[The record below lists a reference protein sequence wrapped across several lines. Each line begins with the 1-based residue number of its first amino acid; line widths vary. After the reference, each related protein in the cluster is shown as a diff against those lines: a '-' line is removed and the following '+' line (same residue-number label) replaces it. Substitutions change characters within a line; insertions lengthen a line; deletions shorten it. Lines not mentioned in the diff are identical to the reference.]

1 LQGQANTGYLTQW
14 SLFSE
19 FGRLNYSFA
28 DTYLVEAVVR
38 RDGSSRFATDYRY
51 GIFPAFSLGWRVS
64 NEAFMAGTKN
74 WLDAMKLRGGWG
86 MTGNDQVGG
95 NYNSYTQ
102 FGLSPADSFYGLN
115 GQNGSQ
121 GSTGFYQTTFGNN
134 NVKWETTRTTNVGLD
149 ATVFKNF
156 DITLDVWQ
164 RRTTNMLYAKAIPQV
179 LGQATAPSV
188 NVGEMLNRGFDIAL
202 GYRGSALNSELK
214 YNVNV
219 DLSHYKNE
227 IVKLAGV
234 SGEILQGS
242 AYREQIY
249 TRTQQG
255 RAFPEFFG
263 YVVEGIFQTADE
275 AAAWPKAFGA
285 TGTYNKPGHYK
296 YKDLNDDKVI
306 NDLDRTYIGS
316 PHPDF
321 TAGLNFNVSY
331 KGFDLYALFYAS
343 VGNDMVNY
351 VRRFT
356 DFVQFAGGRSYD
368 RLYNSWGSPYLK
380 DNTQAKLPMAETN
393 DTQSQVVSTAF
404 IEDASFLR
412 LKNLK
417 VGYDLNRVLKTKLRN
432 LQVYGQISNLF
443 TITKYSGLDPEVNSS
458 GVNMGVDMGSWPT
471 ARQILFGVNIGI

>member
-1 LQGQANTGYLTQW
+1 
-14 SLFSE
+14 
-19 FGRLNYSFA
+19 
-28 DTYLVEAVVR
+28 
-38 RDGSSRFATDYRY
+38 
-51 GIFPAFSLGWRVS
+51 
-64 NEAFMAGTKN
+64 
-74 WLDAMKLRGGWG
+74 
-86 MTGNDQVGG
+86 
-95 NYNSYTQ
+95 
-102 FGLSPADSFYGLN
+102 
-115 GQNGSQ
+115 
-121 GSTGFYQTTFGNN
+121 
-134 NVKWETTRTTNVGLD
+134 VGLD

-156 DITLDVWQ
+156 DLTLDVWQ

-188 NVGEMLNRGFDIAL
+188 NVGEMLNKGFDIAL
-202 GYRGSALNSELK
+202 GYRGSALNNELT

-219 DLSHYKNE
+219 DVSHYKNE

-275 AAAWPKAFGA
+275 AAAWPKAFGS

-321 TAGLNFNVSY
+321 TAGLNFSVAY

-343 VGNDMVNY
+343 VGNEMVNY

-417 VGYDLNRVLKTKLRN
+417 VGYDLNRVMKTKLRT
-432 LQVYGQISNLF
+432 LQIYGQVSNLF